1 MSLDSDAA
9 LLLFHERPR
18 GARSVESLAHI
29 RVAGSGVGRRSAREA
44 EAAESI
50 VSMTSTEERHVVGE
64 SSVDRVMARFG
75 ASLDLAA
82 SLRQT
87 FFRVELA
94 AFLRSVVAGSV
105 GLAEVR
111 RFIDSTD
118 VQREYFAVLEPQ
130 PAASVGDFSD
140 FITETLANDDNFIQ
154 FASLFPPPLHAVA
167 HIVFLLPLAVR
178 RLWVLAAVYSVGGGR
193 VLPFDMVLAIEA
205 RQREQAPLQTMR
217 LSLIE
222 PDHAARNA
230 RVCLKR

>member
-18 GARSVESLAHI
+18 GARSVESHKPV
-29 RVAGSGVGRRSAREA
+29 RVAVGRSAREA

-50 VSMTSTEERHVVGE
+50 VAMTSPEERHVVGE

-75 ASLDLAA
+75 ASLDLAT
-82 SLRQT
+82 SLRKP

-94 AFLRSVVAGSV
+94 SFLRLVVAGSV
-105 GLAEVR
+105 GASEVA

-118 VQREYFAVLEPQ
+118 VQREYFAVFEQQ

-140 FITETLANDDNFIQ
+140 FVLETVANDDNFVQ

-178 RLWVLAAVYSVGGGR
+178 RLWTLAAVYSVGGGC

-205 RQREQAPLQTMR
+205 RQREQ
-217 LSLIE
+217 
-222 PDHAARNA
+222 
-230 RVCLKR
+230 RVPQ